1 MIQVWMAALTAVVLT
16 GARPAATPISPGESK
31 SWSIH
36 GGVCTVGFFRER
48 NACVIGGMRAQVPG
62 RSDIVL
68 SDLVSGKVVAC
79 GEKVLLC
86 DTTFTC
92 ECRPGAKLGDR
103 SAVPGRGHLR
113 PGDPAVAWL
122 LPR

>member
-1 MIQVWMAALTAVVLT
+1 MVQAWMAALTAVVLT
-16 GARPAATPISPGESK
+16 GARPAVTPRSPGESK

-36 GGVCTVGFFRER
+36 GGVCTVGFFHEH

-62 RSDIVL
+62 RSDIQL
-68 SDLVSGKVVAC
+68 SEIVSGRVVAC
-79 GEKVLLC
+79 GEQVSLC

-92 ECRPGAKLGDR
+92 ECAPNPKVGDR
-103 SAVPGRGHLR
+103 SVAPRRGHLR

-122 LPR
+122 SPR